1 MAAEFDIE
9 PHVRT
14 WRGFC
19 QLMLACVIG
28 AAIVLGLMAF
38 FLT

>member
-9 PHVRT
+9 PHDRT

-19 QLMLACVIG
+19 QVMFACVVG
-28 AAIVLGLMAF
+28 AAITLGLMAI